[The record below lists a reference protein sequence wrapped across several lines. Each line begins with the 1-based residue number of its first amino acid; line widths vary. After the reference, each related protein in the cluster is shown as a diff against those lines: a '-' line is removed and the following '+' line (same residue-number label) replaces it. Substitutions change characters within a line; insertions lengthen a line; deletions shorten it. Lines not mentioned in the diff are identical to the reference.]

1 MEERKKKQKLKI
13 FKTLMLLRERMKKK
27 MLHEKNN
34 QFPRVKKVDHDKLS
48 PHQINE

>member
-27 MLHEKNN
+27 CYM
-34 QFPRVKKVDHDKLS
+34 KKI
-48 PHQINE
+48 INSLELKR